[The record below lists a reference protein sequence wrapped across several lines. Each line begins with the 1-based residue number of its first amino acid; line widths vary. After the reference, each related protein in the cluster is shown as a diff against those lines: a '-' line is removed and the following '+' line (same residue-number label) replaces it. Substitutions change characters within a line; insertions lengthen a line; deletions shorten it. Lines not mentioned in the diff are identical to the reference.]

1 MTDQIHSRK
10 KRNSGSAVVSEEDKL
25 SWNNILHTDFAR
37 SIIEQYSLRT
47 TTVSVHVEPC
57 FRLLPISSVT
67 PFHREHLDGS
77 TFTGFL
83 GTCTLTMKIVFK
95 LNERLITWLQTR
107 EYMCDHTWEPVRQVR
122 AENESALN
130 VETYVETYF
139 PCDSDTL
146 NRNPELHEN
155 YVVVVR
161 YREKNSENTFSE
173 VALLSRMERFLQT
186 ATTCFPY
193 DAIDICKK
201 IFPPASAVPFNRFL
215 ANQRKKEG
223 TSTAT
228 PVDLT
233 VSSSFTTRQREDETN
248 EESIPKYLNKLCHNS
263 VLLQTATWCSPIE
276 VEKVQTQ
283 LHGNL
288 VRWPVQVGDKWLDSQ
303 TSGSNGH
310 AVMIIQSVNA
320 GRTGQHL
327 RLHIV
332 PYDTNVMS
340 LVEEQE
346 EFSMTEFFERF
357 YHLPVAHPSIPFKMA
372 RNKRMWLTKDGF
384 YDINV

>member
-1 MTDQIHSRK
+1 MTDQIHSKK
-10 KRNSGSAVVSEEDKL
+10 KRNSDTAVVSEEDKL
-25 SWNNILHTDFAR
+25 SWNDILNTKFAR

-47 TTVSVHVEPC
+47 TTVGVHVEPC
-57 FRLLPISSVT
+57 FRLLSISSVT
-67 PFHREHLDGS
+67 PLHREHRDGS

-95 LNERLITWLQTR
+95 LNEWLIAWLQTR

-122 AENESALN
+122 AENETAHN
-130 VETYVETYF
+130 VETYVDTYF
-139 PCDSDTL
+139 PCDRDTL
-146 NRNPELHEN
+146 NRNPETHEN

-173 VALLSRMERFLQT
+173 VTLLSRMERFIQH

-193 DAIDICKK
+193 DAVDICKK
-201 IFPPASAVPFNRFL
+201 IFPLASAVPFDRFL
-215 ANQRKKEG
+215 ANLKKKEG
-223 TSTAT
+223 MSTAT

-233 VSSSFTTRQREDETN
+233 VSSFTTREREDETN

-263 VLLQTATWCSPIE
+263 VLLQTATWCSPI
-276 VEKVQTQ
+276 VVQKVQTQ

-303 TSGSNGH
+303 TSGRNGH

-320 GRTGQHL
+320 GRTDQHL
-327 RLHIV
+327 RLHFV
-332 PYDTNVMS
+332 FHDTNVMS

-346 EFSMTEFFERF
+346 EFSITEFFRRF
-357 YHLPVAHPSIPFKMA
+357 YHLPVEHPSIPFKMA
-372 RNKRMWLTKDGF
+372 RNKRTRISKNGE
-384 YDINV
+384 YDVLQ